1 MFLRRLPVA
10 GTARARLQGPLRFLA
25 GVPRGADAYLLRVLH
40 DWGDDDALRGP
51 APGSCGDGGC
61 RRWLSTVSS
70 ALRNEDPL
78 TKFLDVKMLVSA
90 RGRERTAVE
99 WISMLDA
106 AGFRLNA
113 VVQADPGR
121 SVLDAVP
128 AS

>member
-1 MFLRRLPVA
+1 
-10 GTARARLQGPLRFLA
+10 
-25 GVPRGADAYLLRVLH
+25 
-40 DWGDDDALRGP
+40 
-51 APGSCGDGGC
+51 
-61 RRWLSTVSS
+61 
-70 ALRNEDPL
+70 
-78 TKFLDVKMLVSA
+78 MLVSA